1 MTEWLQKVS
10 VTFDGT
16 PVMREFTLA
25 LPQTGVVALFGP
37 SGCGK
42 TTLLR
47 LLAGLIEADKGA
59 VNRPAA
65 KPSVLFQEPR
75 LMPWYTALD
84 NVACVLPG
92 PRAAARRQAAE
103 WLSRV
108 GLEQDAG
115 KYPHEL
121 SGGMQCRVSL
131 ARALCY
137 DGNPLLLDEPFS
149 GLDAETK
156 QSAIQLVKRY
166 AIGRLCVVVT
176 HDPREAF
183 GLADRVLVLEGGP
196 LCLKEVIDVP
206 ADGRDVERLIQQYA
220 SQLHLQP

>member
-1 MTEWLQKVS
+1 MTTWLQKVS
-10 VTFDGT
+10 LAFDET
-16 PVMREFTLA
+16 PVLKEFTLS
-25 LPQTGVVALFGP
+25 LPQKGVVVLFGP

-42 TTLLR
+42 TTLIR
-47 LLAGLIEADKGA
+47 LLAGLVEAQEGI
-59 VNRPAA
+59 VNRPFT
-65 KPSVLFQEPR
+65 KPAVLFQEPR

-121 SGGMQCRVSL
+121 SGGMQRRVSL

-176 HDPREAF
+176 HDPREALY
-183 GLADRVLVLEGGP
+183 LAGKILVFEGSP
-196 LCLKEVIDVP
+196 LCVKKTIDVP
-206 ADGRDVERLIQQYA
+206 EGEQDVEKLIQQYA
-220 SQLHLQP
+220 VQLHL